1 MLIREMSFTSAHTVP
16 RTMTVFT
23 DGDCV
28 LKYVNN
34 NRYLG
39 LSVNEYLDL
48 NVTAKT
54 VAQSSI

>member
-1 MLIREMSFTSAHTVP
+1 MSFTSAHTVP